1 MGIVPNAMGCP
12 CGTAGLGQLTGQEIL
27 AAKIR
32 RLASL
37 KCQRHVLEDNASMQ
51 WRAAWP
57 SNFVR
62 QVSAS

>member
-1 MGIVPNAMGCP
+1 MDIVQNAMGCP
-12 CGTAGLGQLTGQEIL
+12 RGTAGLGQLTGQEIL

-51 WRAAWP
+51 WRAT
-57 SNFVR
+57 
-62 QVSAS
+62 